1 MRVIIDVNIWVSFCI
16 GQHLDDLSLALSQ
29 PAVELFICEALES
42 EFADVVSRP
51 RLAKYI
57 RQERV
62 VEVFQLMEAYGISA
76 EIEWTE
82 ANFVDANDNYLLD
95 FSRSVRA
102 EYLVTGDQGLLALGN
117 YVETKIISFREFIRM
132 LKTEP

>member
-16 GQHLDDLSLALSQ
+16 GQHLDDLPLALGH

-57 RQERV
+57 RPERV
-62 VEVFQLMEAYGISA
+62 VEVFQLMEAYGIYA
-76 EIEWTE
+76 EIEWAE
-82 ANFVDANDNYLLD
+82 ANFVDDKDNYLLD
-95 FSRSVRA
+95 FSRSIRA
-102 EYLVTGDQGLLALGN
+102 EYLVTGDQNLLALESYFKQKSSRFEN
-117 YVETKIISFREFIRM
+117 FYAY
-132 LKTEP
+132 